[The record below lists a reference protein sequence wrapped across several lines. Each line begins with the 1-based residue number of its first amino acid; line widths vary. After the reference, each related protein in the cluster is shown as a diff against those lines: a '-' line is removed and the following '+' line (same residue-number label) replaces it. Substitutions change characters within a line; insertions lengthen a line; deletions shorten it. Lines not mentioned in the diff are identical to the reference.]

1 MDESE
6 NGCTCGDAVRD
17 LIFREARS
25 QNRWQP
31 RAVSDGL
38 LREVY
43 ELMKWGPT
51 SMNTAPLRLLFLRTA
66 EAKEKLVPALAPGN
80 VDKVRTAPVVA
91 VVAYDSAFHDKLP
104 FLFPHRPQAGAMFR
118 EDARLSEATA
128 FRNGTLQGAYL
139 MIAARMAGLDCGP
152 MSGFNEDMV
161 NETFFAGRTW
171 KVNFLCGLGYGD
183 PAGLFPRHPKL
194 AFEQVCEFA

>member
-1 MDESE
+1 MDD
-6 NGCTCGDAVRD
+6 CLCGDAVRD

-25 QNRWQP
+25 QNRWRP
-31 RAVSDGL
+31 RPVSDGL

-51 SMNTAPLRLLFLRTA
+51 SMNTAPLRLLFLRTD
-66 EAKEKLVPALAPGN
+66 EAREKLVPALAPGN

-91 VVAYDSAFHDKLP
+91 VVAYDSAFYDRLP
-104 FLFPHRPQAGAMFR
+104 FLFPHRPNAADMFR
-118 EDARLSEATA
+118 HDERLSEATA
-128 FRNGTLQGAYL
+128 LRNATLQGAYL
-139 MIAARMAGLDCGP
+139 MIAARMVGLDCGP
-152 MSGFNEDMV
+152 MSGFDEEMV
-161 NETFFAGRTW
+161 NRTFFAGRTW

-194 AFEQVCEFA
+194 AFDEACAFG

>member
-1 MDESE
+1 MDD
-6 NGCTCGDAVRD
+6 CLCGDAVRD

-25 QNRWQP
+25 QNRWRP
-31 RAVSDGL
+31 RPVSDGL

-51 SMNTAPLRLLFLRTA
+51 SMNTAPLRLLFLRTD
-66 EAKEKLVPALAPGN
+66 EAREKLVPALAPGN

-91 VVAYDSAFHDKLP
+91 VVAYDSAFYDRLP
-104 FLFPHRPQAGAMFR
+104 LLFPHRPNAADMFR
-118 EDARLSEATA
+118 HDERLSEATA
-128 FRNGTLQGAYL
+128 LRNATLQGAYL
-139 MIAARMAGLDCGP
+139 MIAARMVGLDCGP
-152 MSGFNEDMV
+152 MSGFDEEMV
-161 NETFFAGRTW
+161 NRTFFAGRTW

-194 AFEQVCEFA
+194 AFDEACAFG

>member
-1 MDESE
+1 MEQ
-6 NGCTCGDAVRD
+6 CVCGDAVRD
-17 LIFREARS
+17 VIFREARS
-25 QNRWQP
+25 QNRWQARGVDP
-31 RAVSDGL
+31 GL

-51 SMNTAPLRLLFLRTA
+51 SMNTAPLRLLFLCTER
-66 EAKEKLVPALAPGN
+66 AKQRLAPALAPGN
-80 VDKVRTAPVVA
+80 VDKALTAPVVA
-91 VVAYDSAFHDKLP
+91 VVAYDSAFYDKLP
-104 FLFPHRPQAGAMFR
+104 FLFPHRPRAGDMFR
-118 EDARLSEATA
+118 DDARLSEATA

-152 MSGFNEDMV
+152 MSGFNEELV
-161 NETFFAGRTW
+161 NQTFFAGRTW

-194 AFEQVCEFA
+194 AFEEVCEFA

>member
-1 MDESE
+1 MDD
-6 NGCTCGDAVRD
+6 CLCGDAVRD

-31 RAVSDGL
+31 RPVSDGL

-51 SMNTAPLRLLFLRTA
+51 SMNTAPLRLLFLRTD
-66 EAKEKLVPALAPGN
+66 EAREKLVPALAPGN

-91 VVAYDSAFHDKLP
+91 VVAYDSAFYDRLP
-104 FLFPHRPQAGAMFR
+104 FLFPHRPNAADMFR
-118 EDARLSEATA
+118 HNERLSEATA
-128 FRNGTLQGAYL
+128 FRNATLQGAYL
-139 MIAARMAGLDCGP
+139 MIAARMVGLDCGP
-152 MSGFNEDMV
+152 MSGFDEDMV
-161 NETFFAGRTW
+161 NQIFFADHTW

-194 AFEQVCEFA
+194 AFDDACEFG

>member
-1 MDESE
+1 MDENE
-6 NGCTCGDAVRD
+6 NDWLCGEAVRD

-25 QNRWQP
+25 QNRWQA

-91 VVAYDSAFHDKLP
+91 VVAYDSAFYDKLP
-104 FLFPHRPQAGAMFR
+104 FLFPHRPQAGDMFR

-161 NETFFAGRTW
+161 NQTFFAGRSW

-183 PAGLFPRHPKL
+183 AAGLFPRHPKL
-194 AFEQVCEFA
+194 AFEEVCEFG